1 MGKRALWL
9 EDLYIEPEF
18 RGKGIGSAVM
28 AHLANIAIENRC
40 ARFEW
45 IVLDWNARAIDFY
58 RGLGATVLP
67 DWRICRVAGK
77 QLEAIANGG
86 AG

>member
-1 MGKRALWL
+1 
-9 EDLYIEPEF
+9 
-18 RGKGIGSAVM
+18 
-28 AHLANIAIENRC
+28 
-40 ARFEW
+40 
-45 IVLDWNARAIDFY
+45 VLDWNARAIDFY